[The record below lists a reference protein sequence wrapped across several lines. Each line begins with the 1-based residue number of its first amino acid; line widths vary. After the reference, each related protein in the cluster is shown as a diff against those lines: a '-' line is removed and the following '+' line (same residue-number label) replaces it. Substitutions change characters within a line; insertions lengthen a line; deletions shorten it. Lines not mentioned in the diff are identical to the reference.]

1 MTLLR
6 RLGQTSIE
14 ISPIGLGCWQFSEGK
29 GLIGGFWEA
38 LPTSLVNQIV
48 GVSLKSGVNWFD
60 TAEAYGKGRSE
71 AALSVAL
78 ENAGKRD
85 GDVVVATKWN
95 PFFRGAKSIV
105 RTFPERSRHLDG
117 FSIDLHQVHMPT
129 SLSSI
134 EAQMDAMAD
143 LVEAGRIKAVGVSNF
158 SAAKMKAAYAAL
170 ERRGI
175 PLASNQMKYSLL
187 DRSVESNGVLESAQ
201 NLGVTIIAYSPLA
214 QGILTGRFHED
225 PASVRSRPG
234 PRKWMPAFR
243 RSGLERSRPVV
254 EALREIA
261 AAHDATPSQV
271 ALSWLVRFHG
281 DSVVAIPGASRVS
294 QAEQNAK
301 AMSLELESEEIARL
315 DRSTR
320 RGN

>member
-1 MTLLR
+1 MLR
-6 RLGQTSIE
+6 RLGKASIDV
-14 ISPIGLGCWQFSEGK
+14 SPIGLGCWQFSGGK

-38 LPTSLVNQIV
+38 LPTSLVNEIV
-48 GVSLKSGVNWFD
+48 EVSLKSGVNWFD

-71 AALSVAL
+71 AALSGAL
-78 ENAGKRD
+78 ESAGKRD

-95 PFFRGAKSIV
+95 PFFRTAKSII
-105 RTFPERSRHLDG
+105 RTFPERSTHLDG

-129 SLSSI
+129 SLSSTR
-134 EAQMDAMAD
+134 AQMDAMAD
-143 LVEAGRIKAVGVSNF
+143 LVESGKTKAVGVSNF

-170 ERRGI
+170 EKRGI

-187 DRSVESNGVLESAQ
+187 DRSVERNGVLESAK
-201 NLGVTIIAYSPLA
+201 NLGVTVIAYSPLA
-214 QGILTGRFHED
+214 QGLLTGRFHDD

-254 EALREIA
+254 EALRDIA

-271 ALSWLVRFHG
+271 ALSWLIHFHG
-281 DSVVAIPGASRVS
+281 DSVVAIPGASRVP

-301 AMSLELESEEIARL
+301 AMWLRLESDELARL
-315 DRSTR
+315 DRLTR
-320 RGN
+320 HGT